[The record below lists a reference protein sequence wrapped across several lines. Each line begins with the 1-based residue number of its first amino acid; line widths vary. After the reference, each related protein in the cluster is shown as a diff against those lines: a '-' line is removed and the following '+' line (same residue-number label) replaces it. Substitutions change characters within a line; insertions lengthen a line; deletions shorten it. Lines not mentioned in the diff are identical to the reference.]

1 MIQSDNEIYMSFK
14 VRTPKKE
21 GNASLYIRVKFNG
34 MDNTINTGINIDLSK
49 WYKRG
54 AQFFETM
61 DGMQAKAQALRVQRL
76 LKGMKAQGVSNIEV
90 VKEQVTAIAK
100 QQDEED
106 LERIRKELEAN
117 ALKSV
122 IGYYNRFFAEITTGE
137 RTHGNSFKEYSESGI
152 KVWKSFGVLLCAFLN
167 NNEAITFD
175 SIDTKFANKFVK
187 FLKDKQYMAKTI
199 SKNTTC
205 FRKLCNAA
213 VKDGVIGRDSAAPSV
228 WGDIVVKDDQKR
240 IEIYLTEEELNA
252 IYNIKLTGIREVV
265 RDLFY
270 LGYQSG
276 QRFSDYNNFTKDN
289 IIKSEGTTIIHLF
302 QKKTGNEV
310 YVPVT
315 DKRVMDIFAKY
326 NYQLPK
332 VSEQQI
338 NLYIKKVCELV
349 SENIPSLKEKYPTLL
364 TAGERSKEERF
375 KGFFERV
382 ANGEKLSYNDT
393 NEFNKGK
400 RYAFT
405 HGLVDGSL
413 WERNA
418 KGQVVKFK
426 YELVTSHTAR
436 RSKATNMYLEGKLDT
451 DSMMSIT
458 GHEKREVFEEYIKV
472 QKLERAKMIAK
483 KLSEDKAQVIR
494 MAN

>member
-106 LERIRKELEAN
+106 LERIRKELETN

-122 IGYYNRFFAEITTGE
+122 IGYYNKFFFEISNELKTL
-137 RTHGNSFKEYSESGI
+137 HGKRYSEGSI

-175 SIDTKFANKFVK
+175 SIDDGFSNKFVK

-213 VKDGVIGRDSAAPSV
+213 VKDGVIARDSAAPSV
-228 WGDIVVKDDQKR
+228 WEEITIKEPDKR
-240 IEIYLTEEELNA
+240 AEIYLTEKELDA

-349 SENIPSLKEKYPTLL
+349 SESVPSLKEKYTTLL

>member
-106 LERIRKELEAN
+106 LERIRKELETN

-122 IGYYNRFFAEITTGE
+122 IGYYNKFFFEISNELKTL
-137 RTHGNSFKEYSESGI
+137 HGKRYSEGSI

-175 SIDTKFANKFVK
+175 SIDDGFSNKFVK

-213 VKDGVIGRDSAAPSV
+213 VKDGVIARDSAAPSV
-228 WGDIVVKDDQKR
+228 WEEITIKEPDKR
-240 IEIYLTEEELNA
+240 AEIYLTEEELDA

-349 SENIPSLKEKYPTLL
+349 SESVPSLKEKYTTLL

>member
-76 LKGMKAQGVSNIEV
+76 LKGMKAQGISNIEV

-106 LERIRKELEAN
+106 LEHIRKELEAN

-122 IGYYNRFFAEITTGE
+122 IGYYNRFFFEISNELKTL
-137 RTHGNSFKEYSESGI
+137 HGKRYSDGSI

-175 SIDTKFANKFVK
+175 SIDERFANKFVK
-187 FLKDKQYMAKTI
+187 FLKDKQYMVKTI

-213 VKDGVIGRDSAAPSV
+213 VKDGVIGRDSVAPSV
-228 WGDIVVKDDQKR
+228 WGEMTIRDPDKR
-240 IEIYLTEEELNA
+240 VEIYLTEKELNA
-252 IYNIKLTGIREVV
+252 IYDIKLTGIREVV

-349 SENIPSLKEKYPTLL
+349 SESVPSLKEKYPTLL

-418 KGQVVKFK
+418 EGVAVKFK

-451 DSMMSIT
+451 YSMMSIT

>member
-106 LERIRKELEAN
+106 LERIRKELETN

-122 IGYYNRFFAEITTGE
+122 IGYYNKFFFEISNELKTL
-137 RTHGNSFKEYSESGI
+137 HGKRYSEGSI

-175 SIDTKFANKFVK
+175 SIDDGFSNKFVK

-213 VKDGVIGRDSAAPSV
+213 VKDGVIARDSAAPSV
-228 WGDIVVKDDQKR
+228 WEEITIKEPDKR
-240 IEIYLTEEELNA
+240 AEIYLTEEELDA

-289 IIKSEGTTIIHLF
+289 ITKSEGTTIIHLF

-349 SENIPSLKEKYPTLL
+349 SESVPSLKEKYTTLL

>member
-76 LKGMKAQGVSNIEV
+76 LKGMKAQGISNIEV

-122 IGYYNRFFAEITTGE
+122 IGYYNRFFFEISNELKTL
-137 RTHGNSFKEYSESGI
+137 HGKRYSDGSI

-175 SIDTKFANKFVK
+175 SIDERFANKFVK
-187 FLKDKQYMAKTI
+187 FLKDKQYMVKTI

-213 VKDGVIGRDSAAPSV
+213 VKDGVIGRDSVAPSV
-228 WGDIVVKDDQKR
+228 WGEMTIRDPDKR
-240 IEIYLTEEELNA
+240 VEIYLTEKELNA
-252 IYNIKLTGIREVV
+252 IYDIKLTGIREVV

-349 SENIPSLKEKYPTLL
+349 SESVPSLKEKYPTLL

-418 KGQVVKFK
+418 EGVAVKFK

-451 DSMMSIT
+451 YSMMSIT